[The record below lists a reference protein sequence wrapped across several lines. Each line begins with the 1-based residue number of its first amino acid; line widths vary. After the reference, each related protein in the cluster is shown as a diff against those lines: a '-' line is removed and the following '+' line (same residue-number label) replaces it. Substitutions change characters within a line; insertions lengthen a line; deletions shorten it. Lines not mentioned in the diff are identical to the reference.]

1 MRGAINMNMD
11 NSILLQE
18 INENLKCLRAIGES
32 LVARTIEQNE
42 LLQQIATQTA
52 PKVITVADNT
62 ITSINPLGDKPTS
75 TKTATKTTT
84 TKTVTK
90 K

>member
-1 MRGAINMNMD
+1 MNMD
-11 NSILLQE
+11 NSVLLQE

-32 LVARTIEQNE
+32 LVARSIEQNE
-42 LLQQIATQTA
+42 LLKQIATQNTPKTHVIEAAEGDLKA
-52 PKVITVADNT
+52 PEKIIA
-62 ITSINPLGDKPTS
+62 K
-75 TKTATKTTT
+75 ATKTTT